1 MRRQNKIGIYIF
13 TFMIKNPFKNRWKA
27 EIERFLMVK
36 KRPKTDKYYNFY
48 EENKINTDQH
58 IKKKQC

>member
-27 EIERFLMVK
+27 EIARFLMLK
-36 KRPKTDKYYNFY
+36 KRPKTDKCYKFY
-48 EENKINTDQH
+48 GENKINTD
-58 IKKKQC
+58 